1 MMHMQIVGA
10 TRHKEVRPVQFHF
23 LQEHAIINLHTTAVH
38 IVV

>member
-1 MMHMQIVGA
+1 MMQMLIVGA

-23 LQEHAIINLHTTAVH
+23 LQEYATIYLHTTTVY